1 MVPRTFHILNC
12 PWISRA
18 ENRQMEE
25 HSKPA
30 IKFSCL
36 SVNFVVVS
44 LALVLV
50 LVPFLDAL
58 CFRIIGIAEQIK
70 FLSRKGFLRKILV
83 CIIGR
88 ILTVHGSRPI
98 FPATQAR
105 PCHPCLTSVLRPT
118 YIEETRQ
125 ERVFGCMNLP
135 SSVFLPNLKGTPR
148 SRRKPTTNSHRCA
161 YSDENI
167 VRIHNSFL
175 KL

>member
-1 MVPRTFHILNC
+1 
-12 PWISRA
+12 
-18 ENRQMEE
+18 MEE

-30 IKFSCL
+30 IMFSCL
-36 SVNFVVVS
+36 NVNFVVVS

-88 ILTVHGSRPI
+88 IVTVHGSRPN

-105 PCHPCLTSVLRPT
+105 PCQPCLTSVLSPT
-118 YIEETRQ
+118 YIEESRQ
-125 ERVFGCMNLP
+125 KRVLGCMTFLHP
-135 SSVFLPNLKGTPR
+135 SFFKIWREHHEVAESQPPTVIVTPIVTRIVFEFTIP
-148 SRRKPTTNSHRCA
+148 S
-161 YSDENI
+161 
-167 VRIHNSFL
+167 
-175 KL
+175 